1 MEIDFE
7 ILADEIRNIQDLLR
21 IVLGKDIDEQ
31 VDFFFFFGL
40 KIMLKDRE

>member
-21 IVLGKDIDEQ
+21 IVLGKVIDEQ
-31 VDFFFFFGL
+31 VDFLFFGL
-40 KIMLKDRE
+40 KIMLKGRE